1 MLQHS
6 TSNFEN
12 SYTIIILRNDNVYDF
27 LNTFFQGNTK

>member
-12 SYTIIILRNDNVYDF
+12 SYTILRNDNVYDF